1 MNRTSQLQNPSLKDR
16 AFRASSI
23 TMLGYALSQ
32 AIRLGS
38 NLILTRLLV
47 PEMFGVMSVVTVIII
62 GLNLFS
68 DIGLLQNVVNSKR
81 GEERLFLNTVWASQI
96 IRGVFLFVLMLLIS
110 FLFSQANILSIL
122 PTGSAYAYPAL
133 PNIIALLSL
142 TILISALN
150 STKMLTANR
159 KLMMGHLTLIEIISQ
174 IISVVF
180 IITWASIRPEIWALV
195 YGGIVA
201 SSIKMILSHVLI
213 PGRNNRLE
221 WDWKA
226 FHEIFHFGK
235 WIFAT
240 SIFGFLLGQ
249 GDQLILGGLI
259 SAEKLGIYSIALL
272 LAIALRQLLSKVFAT
287 VLYPALTEVAR
298 ERKNELSD
306 TYYKIRRY
314 VDGVTFFTAGFFF
327 FTGHILITFLYD
339 DRYHAAG
346 WMMEVLVL
354 SLITVGPGMLADQCF
369 LALGRARE
377 LTYMII
383 MQVILLFSLLPLLF
397 YLYGMEGAVW
407 ATVITPLIKIF
418 VSFGYM
424 KQFKILKI
432 SKEVK
437 MLPIIFVGGLLG
449 FIIDYYI

>member
-16 AFRASSI
+16 VFRASSI

-150 STKMLTANR
+150 STKMLTAKR

-180 IITWASIRPEIWALV
+180 IITWATIRPEIWALV

-201 SSIKMILSHVLI
+201 SSVKMILSHVLI
-213 PGRNNRLE
+213 PGRNNRLD

-226 FHEIFHFGK
+226 FHELFHFGK

-240 SIFGFLLGQ
+240 SICGFLLGQ

-259 SAEKLGIYSIALL
+259 SAEKLGIYSIAIL
-272 LAIALRQLLSKVFAT
+272 LAIALRQLLSKVFAA

-314 VDGVTFFTAGFFF
+314 V
-327 FTGHILITFLYD
+327 LITFLYD

-418 VSFGYM
+418 VSYGYM
-424 KQFKILKI
+424 KQFKILKK
-432 SKEVK
+432 S
-437 MLPIIFVGGLLG
+437 LS
-449 FIIDYYI
+449 